1 VWAGG
6 ACWLAVAALAASP
19 AADDSDWTA
28 GATARLRVVQT
39 KPAAHDGSYGSARVE
54 LQALGDR
61 RQILSKEIEGTWR
74 VLAYAP
80 AAHAFVVGGQ
90 FEMGAWLPLDAVDYV
105 DEATGA
111 IRAAR
116 FAQGSWLAFAA
127 VPGPNGRF
135 VAFVGKWGRNADA
148 AGRFRLQVLDVAAD
162 ALYDVGPAPAP
173 PPDSFY
179 AEERRRRCDWGDPID
194 GVVALDEGIV
204 RFVDDHTLRVSYGAD
219 SCLKRAARRR
229 EQSWDL
235 EKIVG
240 RGRKLLPPAAPEL
253 KNPLN

>member
-1 VWAGG
+1 VWAG
-6 ACWLAVAALAASP
+6 ASCLAVAVLAAPPS
-19 AADDSDWTA
+19 ADEAGWTA

-54 LQALGDR
+54 LQAVGDR

-80 AAHAFVVGGQ
+80 AAHAFVLGGQ
-90 FEMGAWLPLDAVDYV
+90 FEIGAWLPLVAVSYV
-105 DEATGA
+105 DEATGT
-111 IRAAR
+111 IRPAR
-116 FAQGSWLAFAA
+116 FSESWVAFAA
-127 VPGPNGRF
+127 IAGPNGRF
-135 VAFVGKWGRNADA
+135 VAFVGKSGKNADA

-162 ALYDVGPAPAP
+162 ALFDVGPAPAP

-179 AEERRRRCDWGDPID
+179 AEEHRRRCAWGDPID
-194 GVVALDEGIV
+194 GVVEMDAGIV
-204 RFVDDHTLRVSYGAD
+204 RFIDAHTLRASYGAD

-235 EKIVG
+235 DKIVG
-240 RGRKLLPPAAPEL
+240 GRKPFPPELEL
-253 KNPLN
+253 KNPIH